1 MQAILGL
8 EDGTWFTGR
17 SFTGAGETGGEV
29 IFNTGM
35 SGYQEILTDPSYRK
49 QMVCMTYPHI
59 GNYGINPQDMESEQV
74 QVSAFIVKEC
84 CRQPSNWRSA
94 ISLQD
99 YLQQQNVLGLEDID
113 TRALTKHI
121 RVHGAMR
128 GFISTQDHDPQKIVA
143 KAREIPP
150 MLGQNLVQEATP
162 KKPYLWTSA
171 GPEVIQG
178 IQEFQWPDQGL
189 RVAVYDCGSKWNI
202 LRLLQEQGLQVLG
215 VPADFTAAQVKALQP
230 DAIFLSN
237 GPGDP
242 AALSELVHN
251 VALLSQDLPVGGI
264 CLGHQILGLALG
276 AKSFKLKFGHH
287 GLNHPV
293 RNLELNKVEISSQNH
308 GFCVDIQGLN
318 ELQQTR
324 INLNDSTLEG
334 FKHTQK
340 PLMVVQYHPEAAP
353 GPHDSHSFFIEFA
366 AMLRKLYFTEN

>member
-1 MQAILGL
+1 MQAILAL
-8 EDGTWFTGR
+8 EDGTWFRGR
-17 SFTGAGETGGEV
+17 SFTGPGETGGEV

-49 QMVCMTYPHI
+49 QMVCMTYPHM

-84 CRQPSNWRSA
+84 CRQPSNWRST

-99 YLQQQNVLGLEDID
+99 YLQEQNALGLEDID

-121 RVHGAMR
+121 RINGAMR
-128 GFISTQDHDPQKIVA
+128 GYISTQEGNPQKVVA
-143 KAREIPP
+143 KAREIPC
-150 MLGQNLVQEATP
+150 MEGQNLVQEATP
-162 KKPYLWTSA
+162 KQPYLWTTA
-171 GPEVIQG
+171 GPEAIQDT
-178 IQEFQWPDQGL
+178 QRFQWPVQGL
-189 RVAVYDCGSKWNI
+189 KVVVYDCGSKWNI
-202 LRLLQEQGLQVLG
+202 LRILQEQGLQVLA
-215 VPADFTAAQVKALQP
+215 VPAHFSATQVKALQP

-242 AALSELVHN
+242 AALPDLVHN
-251 VALLSQDLPVGGI
+251 VALLSQDLPIGGI
-264 CLGHQILGLALG
+264 CLGHQVLGLALG
-276 AKSFKLKFGHH
+276 AQSFKLKFGHH

-293 RNLELNKVEISSQNH
+293 RNLELGKVEISSQNH
-308 GFCVDIQGLN
+308 GFCVDIQGLDH
-318 ELQQTR
+318 LLQTR

-353 GPHDSHSFFIEFA
+353 GPHDSHSFFAEFA
-366 AMLRKLYFTEN
+366 TMLRKLYFTEN